1 MYQLYFLIETKKSLY
16 IYSLPYNI
24 NIKYNFHFAFRNF
37 FNDYEETKKRKKKKK
52 WNPSFQQV
60 WYFSNKTITRESL
73 IPRRIPS
80 FCNYF
85 SITTECNQLQHETL
99 ILLFLLMHMAEKI
112 VKTHFTSNILRHTGV
127 VWQWPFIS
135 CHDVVSDRI
144 FFDRLWRGKKVVP
157 NGRTKKYVSLYDTKV
172 N

>member
-1 MYQLYFLIETKKSLY
+1 MISSTIMKKQ
-16 IYSLPYNI
+16 
-24 NIKYNFHFAFRNF
+24 KK
-37 FNDYEETKKRKKKKK
+37 EKKRK
-52 WNPSFQQV
+52 NEIHHSNRFGTFPT
-60 WYFSNKTITRESL
+60 NKTITRESL

-99 ILLFLLMHMAEKI
+99 ILLFLLMHMTEKI

-144 FFDRLWRGKKVVP
+144 FFMAWKKSPKWKDKEIRFLVWYEGKL
-157 NGRTKKYVSLYDTKV
+157 GISIYHGSLMDCQIETGG
-172 N
+172 

>member
-16 IYSLPYNI
+16 IYSLSYNI
-24 NIKYNFHFAFRNF
+24 NIKYNFHFAFRDF
-37 FNDYEETKKRKKKKK
+37 FNDYEETKKRKKKK
-52 WNPSFQQV
+52 NEIHHSNRFGTFPT
-60 WYFSNKTITRESL
+60 NKTITRESL

-127 VWQWPFIS
+127 WQWPFIS